1 MAEPLSI
8 NFDLSKLP
16 WPIPGDTLF
25 TEAEDWQYNARLH
38 GSHDKWDA
46 YATGYKEA
54 ADILIERVL
63 SDRMWMDMLVYPIV
77 FLYRHYLE
85 LRLKELVIS
94 GSQLL
99 DEDAGNIHGHSLIY
113 WWKEARKI
121 FEKVWPDDEKADL
134 DSVENCI
141 LQFASKDSG
150 SDSFRYPVNTKG
162 EKTLD
167 GLNLLNLRQFKEAMS
182 RVAALLEGAS
192 SAILEY
198 RSHVPDEYG

>member
-1 MAEPLSI
+1 MSEELSI
-8 NFDLSKLP
+8 QLDLSKLP

-38 GSHDKWDA
+38 GSHDKWDV

-63 SDRMWMDMLVYPIV
+63 SDRMWMDMLVYPIIY
-77 FLYRHYLE
+77 LYRHYLE

-113 WWKEARKI
+113 WWEKARKI
-121 FEKVWPDDEKADL
+121 LEKIWPDDERADL

-141 LQFASKDSG
+141 RQFASKDSG
-150 SDSFRYPVNTKG
+150 SDNFRYPVNTKG

-167 GLNLLNLRQFKEAMS
+167 GLSLLNLRQFKEAMS

-192 SAILEY
+192 AGILEY
-198 RSHVPDEYG
+198 NSHVPDRY